1 MEGQNLLV
9 KPGDLVWIFY
19 DYQRGIV
26 PGLYLSEGEI
36 LFEGKIY
43 HTFSSVFETKEQCEE
58 YHRFGRNT
66 LKDITL
72 RIKL

>member
-1 MEGQNLLV
+1 MALDI
-9 KPGDLVWIFY
+9 KPGDLGWVFY
-19 DYQRGIV
+19 DYHRGIV
-26 PGLYLSEGEI
+26 PGLCLPNDKF